1 VESTSSFLRRWLPAA
16 AWAVLIFSASTGTF
30 KSDNTSRF
38 ILPFLRWLLPHAQM
52 PTLEFLHVFIRKSAH
67 FAEYFIFSVLLF
79 RAVRGPQRGW
89 QLRWALLAV
98 AIVAAYSASD
108 EFHQWF
114 VPGRQA
120 SPWDSLLDT
129 FGAVIAQIAAWVWH

>member
-1 VESTSSFLRRWLPAA
+1 VESTLSTLRRWLPAA

-38 ILPFLRWLLPHAQM
+38 ILPFLRWLLPHAQLA
-52 PTLEFLHVFIRKSAH
+52 TLELLHLFIRKSAH
-67 FAEYFIFSVLLF
+67 FAEYFIFSVLVF

-89 QLRWALLAV
+89 ELRWALLAV
-98 AIVAAYSASD
+98 AIVAVYSASD

-114 VPGRQA
+114 VPGRTA

-129 FGAVIAQIAAWVWH
+129 FGAVVAQIAVWVWC